1 MERSVASG
9 PVPLTLRSPEFAKT
23 HWADVSCSIMKLP
36 IFLLALA
43 ISCVAYRP
51 GIAQDVAKPTEGDF
65 VAHNFQFRS
74 GEVLPDLKL
83 HYATYGKPVTDASR
97 RVTNAVIILHGT
109 TGSGQQFVRPS
120 FSGVLFGPGQL
131 LDTNRYFIILP
142 DSIGHGHSSK
152 PSDGMHMHF
161 PHYDYDDMV
170 EAQHLLL
177 IEGLKVNHLRLVM
190 GTSMGCMHSWV
201 WAEMYPDFLDA
212 AMPLACLPVQI
223 AGRNRMARKMIMDSI
238 RSDPAWMGGD
248 YKEPPQLGMRGAINV
263 FMFLVSSP
271 LEWQKEFPTRD
282 QADAF
287 EEKFM
292 ANEMK
297 SLEPND
303 TIYAFDASRDYDPSS
318 KLDQIKAHVM
328 FINSADD
335 QVNPPELGIAER
347 EIEKVKYGKFVLLP
361 ITDQTRGHGTHT
373 LAAVWKQYLAEL
385 LEESEH

>member
-1 MERSVASG
+1 
-9 PVPLTLRSPEFAKT
+9 
-23 HWADVSCSIMKLP
+23 
-36 IFLLALA
+36 
-43 ISCVAYRP
+43 
-51 GIAQDVAKPTEGDF
+51 
-65 VAHNFQFRS
+65 
-74 GEVLPDLKL
+74 
-83 HYATYGKPVTDASR
+83 
-97 RVTNAVIILHGT
+97 
-109 TGSGQQFVRPS
+109 
-120 FSGVLFGPGQL
+120 
-131 LDTNRYFIILP
+131 
-142 DSIGHGHSSK
+142 
-152 PSDGMHMHF
+152 
-161 PHYDYDDMV
+161 
-170 EAQHLLL
+170 
-177 IEGLKVNHLRLVM
+177 
-190 GTSMGCMHSWV
+190 
-201 WAEMYPDFLDA
+201 
-212 AMPLACLPVQI
+212 MPLACLPVQI